1 MGMKSLMPC
10 LGMSMKSYC
19 QWALSNQPFQG
30 DGQFFEM
37 PVVWYKTNVYE
48 CLLFHNIY
56 SAEHDAFYKAVH
68 CEVLYGSAIEE
79 LMFHRVGDDKSRGI
93 EEEAE
98 IVGPVWVAWHTVC
111 LEILDVFYPKFH
123 LTAFAIS
130 FVDGFGWIVP
140 VLRDNEPYIGSLGA
154 YLDLGYDALL
164 MFPTLCLVV
173 QLEIPTYHN
182 IVFTVRAMEFLQSLL
197 EIILGTSSTKV
208 TSS

>member
-1 MGMKSLMPC
+1 MSVLEDLNYTRICFMGMKSLMPC

-37 PVVWYKTNVYE
+37 PVVWCKTNEYE

-98 IVGPVWVAWHTVC
+98 IVGPV
-111 LEILDVFYPKFH
+111 
-123 LTAFAIS
+123 
-130 FVDGFGWIVP
+130 
-140 VLRDNEPYIGSLGA
+140 
-154 YLDLGYDALL
+154 
-164 MFPTLCLVV
+164 
-173 QLEIPTYHN
+173 
-182 IVFTVRAMEFLQSLL
+182 
-197 EIILGTSSTKV
+197 
-208 TSS
+208 